1 MPSKTLGTGN
11 KKGWVQ
17 RPNTCHTSPGSIGLQ
32 KRRAQALELREQ
44 GRSYRSIAQE
54 LQCSPQTVLNYVAA
68 AIRQTIPKETA
79 QQVLIL
85 EMRRFDA
92 MLAKFYPQALKG
104 DKAAAKLCLKISHQ
118 RSRICGLYPQPNMPL
133 IAFNT
138 GPNAES
144 DFGIEVK
151 FVRPDRVLK
160 LAKEADRRSQAEAP
174 KTIEHWPVPPTE
186 TKQ

>member
-92 MLAKFYPQALKG
+92 MLAKFYPQALEG
-104 DKAAAKLCLKISHQ
+104 DKAAAELCLKISHQ
-118 RSRICGLYPQPNMPL
+118 RSRLAGLYPQRDSPL
-133 IAFNT
+133 IFNAGPIISAEDT
-138 GPNAES
+138 GV
-144 DFGIEVK
+144 EVH
-151 FVRPDRVLK
+151 FVMPDRVRK
-160 LAKEADRRSQAEAP
+160 LAEEHDRRAQATAP
-174 KTIEHWPVPPTE
+174 KTIEHWPVPPTD
-186 TKQ
+186 T

>member
-1 MPSKTLGTGN
+1 
-11 KKGWVQ
+11 
-17 RPNTCHTSPGSIGLQ
+17 
-32 KRRAQALELREQ
+32 
-44 GRSYRSIAQE
+44 
-54 LQCSPQTVLNYVAA
+54 
-68 AIRQTIPKETA
+68 
-79 QQVLIL
+79 
-85 EMRRFDA
+85 

-104 DKAAAKLCLKISHQ
+104 DKAAAELCLKISHQ

-151 FVRPDRVLK
+151 FVRPDRVRK
-160 LAKEADRRSQAEAP
+160 LAEEQDRR
-174 KTIEHWPVPPTE
+174 KTIEHWPAPRTE